1 MDNHVRMTILLVFLI
16 AGTIFLPGPAGAGGI
31 ALYEIGIRET
41 GTAAAGW
48 ASRADDAS
56 TLFTNPAG
64 MTRLDKSELLFGG
77 QGLYTGLRFS
87 PDSRTTTTGTRG
99 DTSQWLPSGNL
110 YYVHSLSKDWKVGV
124 GVLGYF
130 GLSLDY
136 GDNWVGRYYIQSAT
150 LQGMTI
156 QPSVAYR
163 VTEQL
168 SLGAGLNMMNGT
180 LENKVALN
188 NINPRMLDGQLKISD
203 NTWGFGANLG
213 VLYELNK
220 KTRFGLNYLSEVKL
234 DFKDTPQFNGVGPA
248 LFTVLRNRGLL
259 NSTIDLTM
267 WVPQM
272 AMFSFFHEFNDR
284 WAVMGNVGWQ
294 QWSRFGK
301 VDVSV
306 SSVNQPSLTTDLSY
320 RDTWHFALG
329 GQYRISKPWLLFFG
343 AAYDSSA
350 VKGADMTASVPMGE
364 TYRFGMGSEY
374 HWSEHLSFGFAYEL
388 VWIGTLNLYQSR
400 GPLAG
405 TVAGE
410 FGNSYIHAVQ
420 GAVRYR
426 F

>member
-1 MDNHVRMTILLVFLI
+1 MHNYVRIAAALILI
-16 AGTIFLPGPAGAGGI
+16 CAGAILFPGLSHGGGI

-56 TLFTNPAG
+56 TVFTNPAG
-64 MTRLDKSELLFGG
+64 MTRLDKSEILFGG
-77 QGLYTGLRFS
+77 QGLYTGLKFS
-87 PDSRTTTTGTRG
+87 PDSRTTNTGTRG

-110 YYVHSLSKDWKVGV
+110 YYVHSLTKDWKVGV

-136 GDNWVGRYYIQSAT
+136 GDNWVGRYYVQSAT
-150 LQGMTI
+150 LQGITI

-163 VTEQL
+163 VTDRL
-168 SLGAGLNMMNGT
+168 SVGAGLNMMNGT
-180 LENKVALN
+180 LEQKVALN
-188 NINPRMLDGQLKISD
+188 NIDPRMPDGQLKISD
-203 NTWGFGANLG
+203 RTWGYGANLG
-213 VLYELNK
+213 ILYELSK
-220 KTRFGLNYLSEVKL
+220 TTRFGVNYLSEVKL
-234 DFKDTPQFNGVGPA
+234 DFKDTPQFSGLGPA

-259 NSTIDLTM
+259 NSNIDLTM

-272 AMFSFFHEFNDR
+272 AMVSFYHEFNDR
-284 WAVMGNVGWQ
+284 WAVMGNAGWQ

-301 VDVSV
+301 VDISV
-306 SSVNQPSLTTDLSY
+306 SSVNQTSLTTDLSY
-320 RDTWHFALG
+320 RDTYHFALG
-329 GQYRISKPWLLFFG
+329 GQYRISSPWLLFFG

-350 VKGADMTASVPMGE
+350 VKSADMTASVPMGE
-364 TYRFGMGSEY
+364 TYRFAIGTEY
-374 HWSEHLSFGFAYEL
+374 NWNERLSLGFAYEL
-388 VWIGTLNLYQSR
+388 AWIGTLNLYQSR

-410 FGNSYIHAVQ
+410 FSNSYIHAIQ